1 MITYHMLNEFREGYG
16 KVILPKSGVSNYFKM
31 SGWTIIEV
39 LMYYIEASRVKLNV
53 TLEPEVF
60 DAIKNGIERITRNSN
75 YPDEIVY
82 YSDLLDQFEEYF
94 EGKDITI
101 NPTSIFNFTED
112 NEKRLKKML
121 RMIFNGKNKGY
132 TLFKHGNYYY
142 LGLNKSL
149 YAKYKGVRIFDLNI
163 SEIL

>member
-1 MITYHMLNEFREGYG
+1 MLNEFREGYG

-31 SGWTIIEV
+31 SGWTVIEV
-39 LMYYIEASRVKLNV
+39 LMYYIEASKVKLNV

-60 DAIKNGIERITRNSN
+60 EAIQRGIERIIQNTN
-75 YPDEIVY
+75 YPDEKIY
-82 YSDLLDQFEEYF
+82 YSDLLDQFEDYF
-94 EGKDITI
+94 EGKG
-101 NPTSIFNFTED
+101 NSIDSQPNFSFTD
-112 NEKRLKKML
+112 SNEKRLKKML
-121 RMIFNGKNKGY
+121 RMLFHGKNKGY

-163 SEIL
+163 SEIV